1 MATTSCIRS
10 GPPTT
15 LASRVKQRQSGAL
28 DQYNYID
35 GQTPGRVATPPH
47 RVGTFT
53 QVQNRDSSPAKVGAL
68 SVSDHGGCPVVSP
81 IEENSLPMTT
91 VVPSAVPQVGQTP
104 APTTRQY
111 IRYLFFKARPTWRTL
126 PDDARAEARLALL
139 SALEPLVERLPVLR
153 AYSTLGTRA
162 DADMVL
168 WMVSER
174 LEDFQDVSA
183 AVLGSPL
190 GAHLDTPYSYLAMT
204 KRSQY
209 VDKHVHADGQGE
221 GRLTRVRPTGR
232 KYLFVYPM
240 VKKRSWYHLSYAERQ
255 AAMDEHIRVGH
266 EFPRVKINTSYSFGL
281 DDQEF
286 VVAFETD
293 YPADF
298 LDLVEKLR
306 GGESAAYTERETPIF
321 TCVAGSIAEVVELLG

>member
-1 MATTSCIRS
+1 MSITA
-10 GPPTT
+10 
-15 LASRVKQRQSGAL
+15 
-28 DQYNYID
+28 
-35 GQTPGRVATPPH
+35 
-47 RVGTFT
+47 
-53 QVQNRDSSPAKVGAL
+53 
-68 SVSDHGGCPVVSP
+68 
-81 IEENSLPMTT
+81 
-91 VVPSAVPQVGQTP
+91 PSAAPQRVEP
-104 APTTRQY
+104 ASPTVRQY
-111 IRYLFFKARPTWRTL
+111 IRYLFFKARPSWRQLSSADRET
-126 PDDARAEARLALL
+126 ARQDLL
-139 SALEPLVERLPVLR
+139 SALEPFAERLPVLR

-162 DADMVL
+162 DCDFAL

-174 LEDFQDVSA
+174 LEDFQELSA
-183 AVLGSPL
+183 ALMRTTM

-209 VDKHVHADGQGE
+209 VDRHEHADGDGE
-221 GRLTRVRPTGR
+221 GRRTRIRPTGR

-240 VKKRSWYHLSYAERQ
+240 VKKRPWYRLSYDERQ

-306 GGESAAYTERETPIF
+306 AGESSAYTERETPIF
-321 TCVAGSIAEVVELLG
+321 TCVAGSIAEVVDMLG